1 MLRGFKSWLNRFVDE
16 KGLDRE
22 EMIVV
27 DGPSGENIMNLGVV
41 LEHMLIAPDREQ
53 SAVRDMIV
61 RIDFVN
67 GNVMHYFKHLAKAL
81 AI

>member
-41 LEHMLIAPDREQ
+41 LEHLLIAPDREQ